1 MEKITFMVRTKDPKA
16 QIKVRFRLRDGREL
30 QLFHST
36 RISTTVGN
44 LAKFEPNGEL
54 AKSVKVYDAQ
64 LKKQI
69 ETEYNLMYDAY
80 NKMKEEG
87 MDMTS
92 ETLERIIEEKRNPI
106 EIEEVREN
114 SVTIVERFHQYLEDA
129 FRDGIV
135 GELRKKHITV
145 VINKLNR
152 FLIIKGQSQ
161 MTPPEFDE
169 RWLMDFRNFIF
180 DEYKYV
186 DKHKRLYKDIKE
198 QNRPKERVSMNTVTS
213 QMKMLQTFLNE
224 LENND
229 EINKSPFRKLGK
241 ERRKAVMKT
250 MYDEPFF
257 LRKDELEKVIKSK
270 IPSYLEET
278 KDAFLVQCAIGCRI
292 GDFVKFNMDRV
303 SVSDDGIPYVHYI
316 PHKTADKQN
325 ENIEICTPLVRFAF
339 DIIKRTNFVL
349 PALKNICG
357 TMGYNTRIKA
367 LLSVCKINR
376 KVAQYDESAKE
387 NVYLP
392 LNEVASSK
400 LCRKTHVDLM
410 NKVQIDRYAAGL
422 HKQGS
427 AAVNRYTAL
436 ELKDRFVLT
445 NLAFGQEEYHVDAEL
460 NIIGE

>member
-36 RISTTVGN
+36 GISTTVGN

-80 NKMKEEG
+80 TKMKEEG

-106 EIEEVREN
+106 EEIREN

-270 IPSYLEET
+270 IPAYLEET
-278 KDAFLVQCAIGCRI
+278 RDAFLVQCAIGCRI

-325 ENIEICTPLVRFAF
+325 DNVEICTPLVRFAF

-427 AAVNRYTAL
+427 AAVNRYPAL